1 MELERELI
9 LEMFTQ
15 SESPTSRAMP
25 CSGELSVSRK
35 RNGDIGSLDPVTV
48 SRRPP
53 KRDVPPI
60 RTTDQLRSCGPLG
73 NMHRRSWSRR

>member
-1 MELERELI
+1 MEPERELI
-9 LEMFTQ
+9 LEVFY
-15 SESPTSRAMP
+15 SICESPTSRAMP

-53 KRDVPPI
+53 KR
-60 RTTDQLRSCGPLG
+60 GK
-73 NMHRRSWSRR
+73 